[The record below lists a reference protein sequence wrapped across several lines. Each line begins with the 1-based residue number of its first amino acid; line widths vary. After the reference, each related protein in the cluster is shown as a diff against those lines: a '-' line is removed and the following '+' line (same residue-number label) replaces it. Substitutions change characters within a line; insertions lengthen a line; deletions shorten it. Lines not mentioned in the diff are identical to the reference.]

1 MIVGRDVPVL
11 TNRQRE
17 ISGLLAAG
25 RNNKE
30 IASELGISRRTVEDH
45 RSAIY
50 EKMGVRN
57 VVELTRKILGAA

>member
-1 MIVGRDVPVL
+1 MIVGRDKEVL
-11 TNRQRE
+11 TDRQRE

-45 RSAIY
+45 RSVIY
-50 EKMGVRN
+50 DKMGVRN
-57 VVELTRKILGAA
+57 VVELTRKLLGAQ